1 MILKSKYFWF
11 QGVISWD
18 NFEIKRYQKIYDA
31 LSIEKLYRQ
40 VFLEN
45 YPQKS
50 ERGRHEVN

>member
-18 NFEIKRYQKIYDA
+18 NFEIKRYQKMYDA